1 MHTYRIHKI
10 KDKDMLEIKEHKDD
24 YIPLRDIVFQKLREA
39 IITGKMGPGDRLMEI
54 KLANEMGVSRTP
66 VREAIRKLETEG
78 LVIMNARK
86 GAVVAP
92 INEGVMKE
100 ILEIRKAL
108 ESLACQLVAAKAHPE
123 DIQRLRDIN
132 AAMRK
137 AIDEGDI
144 ETITERDV
152 EFHETITAL
161 AANSHLTSMLDQIK
175 EHLYRYRLEFI
186 KELKNKYV
194 LADEHDR
201 LVDALETKNA
211 KAAGREIEK
220 HIELQERYI
229 INTLEQVRQV

>member
-1 MHTYRIHKI
+1 
-10 KDKDMLEIKEHKDD
+10 MLEIKEHRDD
-24 YIPLRDIVFQKLREA
+24 YIPLRDIVFHKLREA
-39 IITGKMGPGDRLMEI
+39 IITGRLVPGDRLMEI

-66 VREAIRKLETEG
+66 VREAIRKLQAEG
-78 LVIMNARK
+78 LVIMNARR

-92 INEGVMKE
+92 INEEVMQE
-100 ILEIRKAL
+100 LLEIRKAL
-108 ESLACQLVAAKAHPE
+108 ESLACQLVAVKSGSG

-132 AAMRK
+132 SDMRS
-137 AIDEGDI
+137 AIDESDVDK
-144 ETITERDV
+144 ITEKDV
-152 EFHETITAL
+152 EFHETITEL

-186 KELKNKYV
+186 KELKNKNV

-201 LVDALETKNA
+201 IIDALQSGNA

-229 INTLEQVRQV
+229 INTLEQMRQV

>member
-1 MHTYRIHKI
+1 
-10 KDKDMLEIKEHKDD
+10 MLEIKERKDD
-24 YIPLRDIVFQKLREA
+24 YIPLRDIVFYKLREA
-39 IITGKMGPGDRLMEI
+39 IITGRMVPGERLMEI

-66 VREAIRKLETEG
+66 VREAIRKLQSEG
-78 LVIMNARK
+78 LVIMNARR

-92 INEGVMKE
+92 INEEVMQE
-100 ILEIRKAL
+100 LLEIRKAL
-108 ESLACQLVAAKAHPE
+108 ESLACQLVAVKAEPE

-132 AAMRK
+132 AAMRS
-137 AIDEGDI
+137 AIDDGNVDK
-144 ETITERDV
+144 ITEFDV
-152 EFHETITAL
+152 EFHETITEL

-186 KELKNKYV
+186 KELKNKYA

-201 LVDALETKNA
+201 IVDALESRNA

-229 INTLEQVRQV
+229 INALEQMRQV